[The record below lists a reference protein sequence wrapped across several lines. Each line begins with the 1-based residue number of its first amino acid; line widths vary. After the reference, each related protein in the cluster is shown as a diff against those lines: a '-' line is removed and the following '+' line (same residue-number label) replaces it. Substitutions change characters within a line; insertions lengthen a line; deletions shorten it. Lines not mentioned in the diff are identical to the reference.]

1 MIYRHFFLIGH
12 TQSWQHIHFRRDRK
26 RSCRL
31 FLHRLLVCVSFL
43 SWIIFLVPHLM
54 LKLSRTAVLLEELSG
69 KAVEIVLAEV
79 PEAFFRDERILCA
92 DGSTF
97 CLRPWGECTCA
108 RIFKRVGEG
117 VACWGGNAA
126 RCWWTAA
133 CCRGNSVCLGGS
145 TAKIFLLLLDL
156 LVHLLLHKT
165 MM

>member
-1 MIYRHFFLIGH
+1 M
-12 TQSWQHIHFRRDRK
+12 
-26 RSCRL
+26 
-31 FLHRLLVCVSFL
+31 
-43 SWIIFLVPHLM
+43 P
-54 LKLSRTAVLLEELSG
+54 KLSSTAVLLEELSG

-126 RCWWTAA
+126 
-133 CCRGNSVCLGGS
+133 CCRGSCACLGGS
-145 TAKIFLLLLDL
+145 AAKIFLLLVDL
-156 LVHLLLHKT
+156 LVHLLLH
-165 MM
+165 